1 MPKTINLSQLG
12 EACYRQ
18 RILFKEKFG
27 DEVKVSVALARG
39 VAKDFNWDWAADHLL
54 SAPALAE
61 YKKVRVLA
69 QTDYETVRG
78 LAWADYEKVREL
90 ALADYEKV
98 RDLALADYEKACD
111 PAWADYNKVRDP
123 AWTEYKKVCAVAF
136 AKAYLTD

>member
-39 VAKDFNWDWAADHLL
+39 VAKDFNWDWAAAHLL

-61 YKKVRVLA
+61 YKKVRDLA
-69 QTDYETVRG
+69 RPN
-78 LAWADYEKVREL
+78 YEKVC
-90 ALADYEKV
+90 
-98 RDLALADYEKACD
+98 DLALAEYKKVWDLAWAQYKKVWDLAWANYEKVC
-111 PAWADYNKVRDP
+111 DP
-123 AWTEYKKVCAVAF
+123 AWTEYEKVCAVAF
-136 AKAYLTD
+136 AKAYLTG